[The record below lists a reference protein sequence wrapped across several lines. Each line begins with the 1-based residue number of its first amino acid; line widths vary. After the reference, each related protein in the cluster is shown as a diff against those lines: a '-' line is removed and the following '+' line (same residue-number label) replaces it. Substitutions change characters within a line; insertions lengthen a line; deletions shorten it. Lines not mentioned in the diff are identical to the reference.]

1 MKKTITIQEV
11 FGKNKTNSKIEF
23 EIENIEEHIINNI
36 KHYKYVLKKDSYFW
50 FVNDELHHEN
60 DEPAFYFLGGLHIV
74 YAKNGIFH
82 RDNDLPAVI
91 MQSSEGEVLK
101 RFWYINGKINRKND
115 KPAVIY
121 ENGTLIWYKDNLIHR
136 DNDKPA
142 LIDESMEKQEWY
154 INGLLHREN
163 GYAIISKNNKFYALN
178 GKKVNEE
185 EFNKFNKF
193 KTF

>member
-1 MKKTITIQEV
+1 MKKTITIKEI
-11 FGKNKTNSKIEF
+11 FGRNPTNSNIEF

-50 FVNDELHHEN
+50 FVNGELHHEN
-60 DEPAFYFLGGLHIV
+60 NEPAFYFLGGSHII

-91 MQSSEGEVLK
+91 MSSRQGDILK
-101 RFWYINGKINRKND
+101 RYWYINGKVNREND
-115 KPAVIY
+115 KPAAIY
-121 ENGTLIWYKDNLIHR
+121 EDHTFIWYKDNLIHR

-142 LIDESMEKQEWY
+142 FIDKFMGVKKWY

-163 GYAIISKNNKFYALN
+163 GHAIISKKQKTYVLNN
-178 GKKVNEE
+178 KKVNEE
-185 EFNKFNKF
+185 EFNKFNKLKSF
-193 KTF
+193 